1 MICFAGNLWPN
12 LCLALVRW
20 MAYRR
25 DKPRKPVRVLYLFMS
40 LVFNNIH
47 HSFGDVDVLKD
58 VSLTARSGE
67 ILCLLGPSGCGK
79 TTLLNLAAGMLKLQ
93 GGSITL
99 DENELVSPQN
109 CPPPESRPV
118 GLVFQDGALF
128 PHLSVED
135 NIEFGIYKQSNRR
148 DVSSELLEQ
157 IGLSEFGKRFP
168 YTLSGGQQQ
177 RVAVARSLAPN
188 PRVILMDE
196 PFANIDIILR
206 RRLREEI
213 RRVLKAQNCITVMVT
228 HDPEEAMEIS
238 DQVAVML
245 NGAVAQI
252 GRPQDIFHNPVSPDV
267 AKLTGEGIALP
278 AILLNDRLT
287 TDFGDWP
294 IECIRSD
301 FSDLKNG
308 SLSLFIR
315 PSVIDI
321 ENHPDDGSSLK
332 VMDKRHTGAA
342 QIIGVSNGSGGYLS
356 LKVLADSKL
365 EVGQSVRLRPKEASL
380 LAFQD

>member
-1 MICFAGNLWPN
+1 
-12 LCLALVRW
+12 
-20 MAYRR
+20 
-25 DKPRKPVRVLYLFMS
+25 MS

-79 TTLLNLAAGMLKLQ
+79 TTLLNLAAGILKLQ
-93 GGSITL
+93 GGHITL
-99 DENELVSPQN
+99 DGNELVTPHN
-109 CPPPESRPV
+109 CPPPEDRPV

-128 PHLSVED
+128 PHLSVQE
-135 NIEFGIYKQSNRR
+135 NIEFGIHKQSNRR
-148 DVSSELLEQ
+148 EISSDLLKQ
-157 IGLSEFGKRFP
+157 IGLSDLGKRFP
-168 YTLSGGQQQ
+168 HTLSGGQQQ

-213 RRVLKAQNCITVMVT
+213 RRVLKAQDCITVMVT

-245 NGAVAQI
+245 DGTVAQI
-252 GRPQDIFHNPVSPDV
+252 GPPQDIYHNPISPDV
-267 AKLTGEGIALP
+267 AKLTGEGIALA
-278 AILLNDRLT
+278 AILQGDRLKT
-287 TDFGDWP
+287 EFGNWP
-294 IECIRSD
+294 ISAIRNE
-301 FSDLKNG
+301 FSDLKAGPLN
-308 SLSLFIR
+308 LFIR
-315 PSVIDI
+315 PYVIDV
-321 ENHPDDGSSLK
+321 ETHADDHSALK
-332 VMDKRHTGAA
+332 IIDKRQTGAA
-342 QIIGVSNGSGGYLS
+342 QIIGVSNLSGASLS
-356 LKVLADSKL
+356 LKVPADTKL
-365 EVGQSVRLRPKEASL
+365 GVGQSVRLCPRKSSL

>member
-1 MICFAGNLWPN
+1 
-12 LCLALVRW
+12 
-20 MAYRR
+20 
-25 DKPRKPVRVLYLFMS
+25 MS
-40 LVFNNIH
+40 LVFHNIH

-93 GGSITL
+93 KGRIRL
-99 DENELVSPQN
+99 DETELVSPHN
-109 CPPPESRPV
+109 YPPPESRPV

-128 PHLSVED
+128 PHLSVQE
-135 NIEFGIYKQSNRR
+135 NIEFGIHKQSNRR
-148 DVSSELLEQ
+148 EISSDLLNQ
-157 IGLSEFGKRFP
+157 IGLSNLGKRFP
-168 YTLSGGQQQ
+168 HTLSGGQQQ

-245 NGAVAQI
+245 DGTIAQI
-252 GRPQDIFHNPVSPDV
+252 GRPQDIYHNPVSPHV
-267 AKLTGEGIALP
+267 AKLTGEGLSLSAVLEG
-278 AILLNDRLT
+278 DRLIT
-287 TDFGDWP
+287 EFGDWP
-294 IECIRSD
+294 IGSVRSD
-301 FSDLKNG
+301 SSDLKAGPLN
-308 SLSLFIR
+308 LFIR
-315 PSVIDI
+315 PFAIDI
-321 ENHPDDGSSLK
+321 ENHPDDCSALK
-332 VMDKRHTGAA
+332 ITDKRHTGAA
-342 QIIGVSNGSGGYLS
+342 QIIGVSNLSGTSIY
-356 LKVLADSKL
+356 LKVQADTKL
-365 EVGQSVRLRPKEASL
+365 DIGQSVRLCPREAAL
-380 LAFQD
+380 LAF

>member
-1 MICFAGNLWPN
+1 
-12 LCLALVRW
+12 
-20 MAYRR
+20 
-25 DKPRKPVRVLYLFMS
+25 MS

-93 GGSITL
+93 AGSIAL
-99 DENELVSPQN
+99 DGNELVSPQN
-109 CPPPESRPV
+109 CPPPEDRPV

-128 PHLSVED
+128 PHLSVEE
-135 NIEFGIYKQSNRR
+135 NIEFGIHKQSNRR
-148 DVSSELLEQ
+148 EVSSDLLNQ
-157 IGLSEFGKRFP
+157 IGLSDLGKRFP
-168 YTLSGGQQQ
+168 HTLSGGQQQ

-245 NGAVAQI
+245 DGTIAQI
-252 GRPQDIFHNPVSPDV
+252 GRPQDIYHNPASPDV
-267 AKLTGEGIALP
+267 AKLTGEGLSLSAVLKG
-278 AILLNDRLT
+278 DRLIT
-287 TDFGDWP
+287 EFGDWP

-301 FSDLKNG
+301 FSDLKNAA
-308 SLSLFIR
+308 LSLFIR
-315 PSVIDI
+315 PFVIDI
-321 ENHPDDGSSLK
+321 ENHPDDSSGLK
-332 VMDKRHTGAA
+332 ITDKRHTGAA
-342 QIIGVSNGSGGYLS
+342 QIIGVSNLSGTSIY
-356 LKVLADSKL
+356 LKVQADTKL
-365 EVGQSVRLRPKEASL
+365 DVGQSVCLCPREAAL
-380 LAFQD
+380 LAF

>member
-1 MICFAGNLWPN
+1 
-12 LCLALVRW
+12 

-25 DKPRKPVRVLYLFMS
+25 DKPRKPVRVLDLFMS

-58 VSLTARSGE
+58 VSLTACSGE

-93 GGSITL
+93 AGHITL

-109 CPPPESRPV
+109 CPPPEDRPV

-128 PHLSVED
+128 PHLSVEE
-135 NIEFGIYKQSNRR
+135 NIEFGIYKQPNRR
-148 DVSSELLEQ
+148 EISSDLLNQ
-157 IGLSEFGKRFP
+157 IGLSNLGKRFP
-168 YTLSGGQQQ
+168 HTLSGGQQQ
-177 RVAVARSLAPN
+177 RVAVARSLAPK

-213 RRVLKAQNCITVMVT
+213 RRVLKAQDCITVMVT

-245 NGAVAQI
+245 GGTVAQI
-252 GRPQDIFHNPVSPDV
+252 GPPQDIYHNPVSPDV

-278 AILLNDRLT
+278 AILEGDRLKT
-287 TDFGDWP
+287 EFGDWP

-315 PSVIDI
+315 PFVIDV
-321 ENHPDDGSSLK
+321 ENHPDDGSTLK
-332 VMDKRHTGAA
+332 ITDKRQTGAA
-342 QIIGVSNGSGGYLS
+342 QIIGVSNLSGASIYL
-356 LKVLADSKL
+356 KIRADIKL
-365 EVGQSVRLRPKEASL
+365 DVGQSVRLRPREACL
-380 LAFQD
+380 LGFQD